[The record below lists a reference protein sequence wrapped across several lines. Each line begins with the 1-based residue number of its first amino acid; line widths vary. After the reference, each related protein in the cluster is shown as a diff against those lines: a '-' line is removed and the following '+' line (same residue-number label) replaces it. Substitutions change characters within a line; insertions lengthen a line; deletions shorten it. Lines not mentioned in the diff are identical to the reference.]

1 MAEIK
6 IQRLPAEELYQTEID
21 ALISAEKDSIPT
33 GWRMSPR
40 SVLTYIT
47 GGVKVKGVDIT
58 PKYMG
63 NRRLVEIAI
72 GFVGSNAT
80 YYNSIIYIRK

>member
-1 MAEIK
+1 MAEK
-6 IQRLPAEELYQTEID
+6 NVQRLPAEELFQRELE
-21 ALISAEKDSIPT
+21 ALIAAEQDAVPT

-47 GGVKVKGVDIT
+47 GGVSVKGVDIT

-63 NRRLVEIAI
+63 NRRLVEIL
-72 GFVGSNAT
+72 
-80 YYNSIIYIRK
+80 